1 VLCGRKEYWTRVMNE
16 RASTLDD
23 ATLKMGL
30 LMESAQAHQK
40 LAEGQL
46 ERLRAHTQDLDG
58 IVREEIR
65 RTLVEE
71 LQALRA
77 EMTRAARALQR
88 LRSGNALRGA
98 VWSLGVTVLCSA
110 VPIAVA
116 RWVLP
121 SAAEVA
127 ALRARRDELTA
138 NLTRLEQQG
147 ARIDW
152 RHCGDSKRICV
163 RVDRKAPT
171 YGDKGDYF
179 VIEAAP

>member
-1 VLCGRKEYWTRVMNE
+1 VSEH
-16 RASTLDD
+16 ASTLDD

-46 ERLRAHTQDLDG
+46 ERLRVHTQGLDG
-58 IVREEIR
+58 IVRDEIR

-88 LRSGNALRGA
+88 LRSDNALRRA
-98 VWSLGVTVLCSA
+98 VWSLGVAVLCSA
-110 VPIAVA
+110 VPITVA

-121 SAAEVA
+121 SAGEIA

-163 RVDRKAPT
+163 RVDRKGPA
-171 YGDKGDYF
+171 YGEKGDYL